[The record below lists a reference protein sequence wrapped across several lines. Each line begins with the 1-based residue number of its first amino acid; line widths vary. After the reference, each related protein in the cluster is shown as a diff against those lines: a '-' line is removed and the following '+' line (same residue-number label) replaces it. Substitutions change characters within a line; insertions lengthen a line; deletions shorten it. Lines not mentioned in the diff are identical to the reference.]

1 MKRLFFNS
9 LLWLVCFF
17 LANCASNKNNAGETT
32 KPKDEQSNTILPKSD
47 SVKATEPKVQQGT
60 SKPGQSS
67 DTSSSKRGAHY
78 NKTEIKH
85 KAPNQTEI
93 DSIKKEKTKK
103 KKEKLLR

>member
-9 LLWLVCFF
+9 LFLLVCFL
-17 LANCASNKNNAGETT
+17 LANCASNKNNAGEIQQSTT
-32 KPKDEQSNTILPKSD
+32 QSDTIVPKKGTK
-47 SVKATEPKVQQGT
+47 KTTETKVQKGA

-85 KAPNQTEI
+85 NAPNQTEI
-93 DSIKKEKTKK
+93 DSIKKEKTKRK
-103 KKEKLLR
+103 K